1 LRVIDHRATS
11 LALIILHSKDHVKNQ
26 QKTRDALD
34 EYRDEVAA
42 FANQRL
48 LGNKAFVKK
57 LITTEPS
64 TAEKLI
70 AKIREIR
77 ENLMIR
83 NPSAKAQLELVKIKE
98 SPASRATIRGTPTAE
113 PETELPTNR
122 ISQNPE
128 KSNTKRK
135 KTFEKSCFQRR
146 IAGRTRFDR

>member
-83 NPSAKAQLELVKIKE
+83 NPSAKAQLEFVRKAEKLFMQGLSEAGGTIDATGKIHLANREEDKGK
-98 SPASRATIRGTPTAE
+98 SPAEGGVRRLRSGN
-113 PETELPTNR
+113 TEKGC
-122 ISQNPE
+122 SV
-128 KSNTKRK
+128 
-135 KTFEKSCFQRR
+135 
-146 IAGRTRFDR
+146 